1 MEGFRDKWVTQETLW
16 LTCAK
21 DSSSW
26 AEIRAVVGRAMD
38 GSRKTRSGL
47 PQSSRCGGAG
57 SLGPET
63 RLGSGWSRE
72 AGPAGLPNK
81 LDAGCESRRV
91 QRDLPSPA

>member
-38 GSRKTRSGL
+38 GSRKTR
-47 PQSSRCGGAG
+47 
-57 SLGPET
+57 
-63 RLGSGWSRE
+63 
-72 AGPAGLPNK
+72 
-81 LDAGCESRRV
+81 
-91 QRDLPSPA
+91 